1 MAILLFYY
9 KILYRNFTLLVSSYS
24 LYKQLLSVENLFPNT
39 KEFQNSVN
47 YFIHHPVFNFKF
59 KSLKRTLKET

>member
-24 LYKQLLSVENLFPNT
+24 LYRQLLSVE
-39 KEFQNSVN
+39 
-47 YFIHHPVFNFKF
+47 
-59 KSLKRTLKET
+59 KSLFEH